1 MILQTKDWVL
11 IAGVVIACLGYECL
25 PHGQEANAKLNTS
38 LFAQSSAAGAFLSFG
53 FLTLA
58 FGLLVIFISFFVPR
72 R

>member
-38 LFAQSSAAGAFLSFG
+38 LFAQSSASGAFLSFG
-53 FLTLA
+53 FLTFA
-58 FGLLVIFISFFVPR
+58 FGLLVIFVSFFLR
-72 R
+72 RR

>member
-1 MILQTKDWVL
+1 MILQAKDWVL
-11 IAGVVIACLGYECL
+11 ITGVVVVCLGYECL

-38 LFAQSSAAGAFLSFG
+38 LFAQSASGGAFLSFG

-58 FGLLVIFISFFVPR
+58 FGLLIIFISFFVPR